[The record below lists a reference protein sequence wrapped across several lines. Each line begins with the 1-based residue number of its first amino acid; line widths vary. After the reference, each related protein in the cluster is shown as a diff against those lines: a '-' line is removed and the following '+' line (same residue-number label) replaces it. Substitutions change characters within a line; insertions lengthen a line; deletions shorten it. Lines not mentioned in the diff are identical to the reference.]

1 MELFRSFI
9 EIMNPHFSNRFFFGL
24 LFFVYWLVLAV
35 GGTAQA
41 SEIGAARVVKVEG
54 LAFVLDGLAGE
65 RVSLR
70 AGDSVGSG
78 ATLVT
83 EAKSRLVLLFSNG
96 AAMTLGPLTA
106 MNIEEYLHEGTVRQ
120 LRDPN
125 PSTTSL
131 FLEYGEVSG
140 NVEGLDSR
148 SEFNVRTP
156 LGTAGIRG
164 TTFRISFDSSTSVLT
179 ISNAQGSVEWVADG
193 VTTPITGGQ
202 QLIIT
207 ASRQADGSWEVLQ
220 VVSSGI
226 EPGEVRV
233 IVQSLIDGITAR
245 VTGTLREGQLAP
257 YLLSPGAETIRISPS
272 R

>member
-1 MELFRSFI
+1 
-9 EIMNPHFSNRFFFGL
+9 MNPQYSKRFFFGP
-24 LFFVYWLVLAV
+24 LFFLYLFFLAV

-41 SEIGAARVVKVEG
+41 SETGAARVVKVEG
-54 LAFVLDGLAGE
+54 VAFVLDGSAGE

-148 SEFNVRTP
+148 SGFNVRTP

-164 TTFRISFDSSTSVLT
+164 TTFKISFDPSTSLLT
-179 ISNAQGSVEWVADG
+179 ISNVQGSVEWVVDG
-193 VTTPITGGQ
+193 VATSVTNGQ

-207 ASRQADGSWEVLQ
+207 ASREVDGTWEVLQ

-226 EPGEVRV
+226 EPEEVRV
-233 IVQSLIDGITAR
+233 IVQSLIAGITAR
-245 VTGTLREGQLAP
+245 MTGTLREGQSAP